1 MGVKNLLNWTPAKEV
16 PFLIARAQ
24 DPFDKNVVFDAQG
37 SPTASPENP
46 YALNFDPSYMYA
58 PNQGI
63 RVFIGVRYA
72 LF

>member
-1 MGVKNLLNWTPAKEV
+1 MGVKNLLNWTPAKKV
-16 PFLIARAQ
+16 PFLIARSQ

-37 SPTASPENP
+37 SPTSSIENP